1 MRIRLFLFISSLVCI
16 QLLNAQSLTT
26 KNKKAAS
33 LFQKATSFYSSDKY
47 NLTIQALDQALNK
60 DENFIEAYL
69 LLADVY
75 HQQEDFD
82 SEKSSLLKAI
92 EIDSTFFITSYFNI
106 GVASF
111 HINEF
116 DEAKVWFEKYQSKTR
131 SKLSKQKA
139 DRWIEKTAFVKEI
152 MNKPKVIEPQNLGLE
167 VNSHY
172 DEYWPSITA
181 DENVLIF
188 TVLAPK
194 DTARLNAGSLPKT
207 AQYFQEDFY
216 RVIKD
221 EEGNWASREVLPS
234 PLNTESNEGAQS
246 LSADGNWMF
255 FTACGRKDSKGSCDI
270 YFSKKTKYGWS
281 EPVNVGS
288 PVNSPYWESQ
298 PSFSADGRTL
308 YFTSNRSGGFG
319 GKDIWRAK
327 VIGYREDGSP
337 FFGKPENLGPNI
349 NTQQDENSPFIHHDN
364 KTLYFSSEGWP
375 GLGNMDLFVSRKDE
389 NGKFGESVNL
399 GYPIN
404 TTDDEIGLI
413 VTASARTAYY
423 SSSRF
428 DTSLGGKDLYS
439 FTLPVELMPNP
450 VSYVRGKV
458 FDNKTKER
466 LQANFELKN
475 IETGDL
481 IVEALS
487 TDFSGE
493 FLVCL
498 PTGAGYALNVSK
510 PGYLFYSDHFDM
522 NELSSA
528 ENPFEL
534 NVYLNKIEVGQQI
547 ILKNVFYQS
556 NSFLLKAS
564 SHVEL
569 DKLNA
574 FLAENPDLQ
583 LQITGH
589 TDNVGGEDYNRTLSK
604 NRAEQVYN
612 YLVKKG
618 IDKARLKYKGAGMS
632 QPIESNDTPEGRA
645 KNRRTEVQ
653 IIE

>member
-1 MRIRLFLFISSLVCI
+1 MRIKLLLFIGFLLCI
-16 QLLNAQSLTT
+16 QSLGAQKLTT

-47 NLTIQALDQALNK
+47 NLTIQSLEQALNK
-60 DENFIEAYL
+60 DEDFIEAYL

-75 HQQEDFD
+75 HGQEDYTK
-82 SEKSSLLKAI
+82 EKASLLKAL
-92 EIDSTFFITSYFNI
+92 EIDSTFFVTTYFNI

-116 DEAKVWFEKYQSKTR
+116 DEATVWFEKYQSKTR
-131 SKLSKQKA
+131 STRSKQKA
-139 DRWIEKTAFVKEI
+139 ENWIEKTAFVKDI
-152 MNKPKVIEPQNLGLE
+152 MNKPKEIEPENLGLE

-181 DENVLIF
+181 DENVLVF

-194 DTARLNAGSLPKT
+194 DTTRLNAGSLPRT
-207 AQYFQEDFY
+207 SQYFQEDFY
-216 RVIKD
+216 KVIKD
-221 EEGNWASREVLPS
+221 NDGNWASREVLPS
-234 PLNTESNEGAQS
+234 PLNTKSNEGAQS
-246 LSADGNWMF
+246 LSADGNWVF
-255 FTACGRKDSKGSCDI
+255 FAACGRKDTKGSCDI

-281 EPVNVGS
+281 EPVNIGT
-288 PVNSPYWESQ
+288 PVNTPYWESQ

-319 GKDIWRAK
+319 GKDIWRAR
-327 VIGYREDGSP
+327 VMGYRDDGSP
-337 FFGKPENLGPNI
+337 FFGKAENLGENV

-375 GLGNMDLFVSRKDE
+375 GLGNMDLFVSRKNE
-389 NGKFGESVNL
+389 VGKYGEAVNL
-399 GYPIN
+399 GFPIN
-404 TTDDEIGLI
+404 TVDDEIGLI
-413 VTASARTAYY
+413 VTASAQTAYY

-439 FTLPVELMPNP
+439 FSLPSELKPTP

-475 IETGDL
+475 VETGEL
-481 IVEALS
+481 TVEALS

-522 NELSSA
+522 HELSSV

-534 NVYLNKIEVGQQI
+534 NVYLNRIEIGQQV
-547 ILKNVFYQS
+547 ILKNVFYET
-556 NSFLLKAS
+556 NSFVLKAS

-569 DKLNA
+569 DKLTA
-574 FLAENPDLQ
+574 FLSENPTIQ
-583 LQITGH
+583 LEITGH
-589 TDNVGGEDYNRTLSK
+589 TDNVGGVNYNIELSK

-612 YLVKKG
+612 YLVVKG
-618 IDKARLKYKGAGMS
+618 ITATRLKFKGAGMS
-632 QPIESNDTPEGRA
+632 QPIESNDTAEGRA
-645 KNRRTEVQ
+645 KNRRTEVK